1 MLLHEFFRSIK
12 PRSIVQ
18 QDMLI
23 AAHARFEDMILV
35 TNNVREF
42 ERVPDLVVEN
52 WIEQLLYVCGRAQP
66 QSRIFSSKMYI
77 YLSCCVPTQYA
88 RKGKRSKETGGH
100 SKWSPVFYEIWKISS
115 LISVKHSLHFLLHKI
130 QRHARLDPFGRCLF
144 VDGSIEIRRHFLQ
157 NDLLDGLGRIIRFLC
172 MID

>member
-23 AAHARFEDMILV
+23 AAHARSEDMILV

-52 WIEQLLYVCGRAQP
+52 WVEEPLYVCGRAQP
-66 QSRIFSSKMYI
+66 QSRTFR
-77 YLSCCVPTQYA
+77 Q
-88 RKGKRSKETGGH
+88 KG
-100 SKWSPVFYEIWKISS
+100 
-115 LISVKHSLHFLLHKI
+115 ISVYHGASSRNTHEKAKEAKKPAAI
-130 QRHARLDPFGRCLF
+130 QNGR
-144 VDGSIEIRRHFLQ
+144 
-157 NDLLDGLGRIIRFLC
+157 RFLNLEYLVFNLC
-172 MID
+172 EAFTPLSAP

>member
-23 AAHARFEDMILV
+23 AAHDRSEDMILV

-52 WIEQLLYVCGRAQP
+52 WIE
-66 QSRIFSSKMYI
+66 
-77 YLSCCVPTQYA
+77 
-88 RKGKRSKETGGH
+88 
-100 SKWSPVFYEIWKISS
+100 
-115 LISVKHSLHFLLHKI
+115 
-130 QRHARLDPFGRCLF
+130 
-144 VDGSIEIRRHFLQ
+144 
-157 NDLLDGLGRIIRFLC
+157 
-172 MID
+172 